1 LKTEATVETHLTEE
15 QCGKLF
21 QRLFPNGLH
30 DPSLVQE
37 LAPEGWERSP
47 LVLVYHPTAEQVY
60 EETLRLRDNLRRL
73 RRKTS
78 PPEEEPQIMLDALR
92 REMPV
97 DAPKPAKECAD
108 LLGCCLWDVF
118 ADNHDVRTAE
128 GALVDLGSFRAAAGF
143 IADFRQRRS
152 HSEAWLNE
160 RRDYLEFYLGTWMV
174 RHRADLTPVYELI
187 FRCMQQLGLDW
198 RYVHPRLMLVDVR
211 PLHEALESENVP
223 EAVQYDPTENYW
235 RERTEAAHDAE
246 MADLRRHMDEAYRE
260 SVEEAR
266 HDPPPATVR
275 AYQLVY
281 GRFPAGWPPEG
292 EDENNS

>member
-1 LKTEATVETHLTEE
+1 LKTEATVEECLTEE
-15 QCGKLF
+15 QCWELF
-21 QRLFPNGLH
+21 QRLFPNGLD
-30 DPSLVQE
+30 DPSLVQK

-60 EETLRLRDNLRRL
+60 EETLRFRDNLRRL
-73 RRKTS
+73 RGKKA
-78 PPEEEPQIMLDALR
+78 PPEEEPQITLDSLR
-92 REMPV
+92 KEMPV

-198 RYVHPRLMLVDVR
+198 RYVHPRLMLVDFR
-211 PLHEALESENVP
+211 PLHEAVESENVP
-223 EAVQYDPTENYW
+223 EAVRYDPTENYW
-235 RERTEAAHDAE
+235 RERKEAAHDADV
-246 MADLRRHMDEAYRE
+246 ADLRRSLDEAYRE
-260 SVEEAR
+260 SVAEAR

-275 AYQLVY
+275 AYQRVY

-292 EDENNS
+292 EGENSN

>member
-1 LKTEATVETHLTEE
+1 MEECLTEE
-15 QCGKLF
+15 QCWELF
-21 QRLFPNGLH
+21 QRLFPNGLD
-30 DPSLVQE
+30 DPSLVQK

-60 EETLRLRDNLRRL
+60 EETMRLRDNLRRL

-235 RERTEAAHDAE
+235 RERTEVAHDAE

>member
-1 LKTEATVETHLTEE
+1 METHLTEE

-78 PPEEEPQIMLDALR
+78 SPEEEPQIPLDTLR
-92 REMPV
+92 KEMPA

-118 ADNHDVRTAE
+118 ADNHDVCTTE
-128 GALVDLGSFRAAAGF
+128 GVIVDLGSFRAAAGF
-143 IADFRQRRS
+143 IADFRQRQS

-198 RYVHPRLMLVDVR
+198 EYVHRRLMLVDVR

-246 MADLRRHMDEAYRE
+246 MADLRRNLDEAYRE

>member
-1 LKTEATVETHLTEE
+1 MEECLTEE
-15 QCGKLF
+15 QCWELF
-21 QRLFPNGLH
+21 QRLFPNGLD
-30 DPSLVQE
+30 DPSLVQK

>member
-1 LKTEATVETHLTEE
+1 MEECLTEE
-15 QCGKLF
+15 QCWELF
-21 QRLFPNGLH
+21 QRLFPNGLD
-30 DPSLVQE
+30 DPSLVQK

-198 RYVHPRLMLVDVR
+198 RYVHPRLMLVDLH

-246 MADLRRHMDEAYRE
+246 MADLRRNLDEAYKE

-275 AYQLVY
+275 AYQSVY

-292 EDENNS
+292 EGENSS

>member
-1 LKTEATVETHLTEE
+1 MKTEATAEERLTEE
-15 QCGKLF
+15 QCWELF
-21 QRLFPNGLH
+21 QRLFPNGLV
-30 DPSLVQE
+30 DPSLVQK

-60 EETLRLRDNLRRL
+60 EETLRFRDNLRRL

-78 PPEEEPQIMLDALR
+78 PPEKEPQITFDAFR

-118 ADNHDVRTAE
+118 ADNHDVCTAE
-128 GALVDLGSFRAAAGF
+128 GELVDLGSFRAAAGF
-143 IADFRQRRS
+143 IADLRHRRS
-152 HSEAWLNE
+152 HSETWLNE
-160 RRDYLEFYLGTWMV
+160 RRDYIEFYLGTWMV

-187 FRCMQQLGLDW
+187 FRRMQQLGLDW
-198 RYVHPRLMLVDVR
+198 RYVHPRLMLVDLR
-211 PLHEALESENVP
+211 PLHEALESENIP
-223 EAVQYDPTENYW
+223 EAVRYNPTENYW
-235 RERTEAAHDAE
+235 RERREAACDAE
-246 MADLRRHMDEAYRE
+246 VAELRRNLDEAYKE
-260 SVEEAR
+260 SVAEAR

-281 GRFPAGWPPEG
+281 GRFPAGWPPEVEG
-292 EDENNS
+292 ENSS

>member
-1 LKTEATVETHLTEE
+1 MEECLTEE
-15 QCGKLF
+15 QCWELF
-21 QRLFPNGLH
+21 QRLFPNGLD
-30 DPSLVQE
+30 DPSLVQK

-118 ADNHDVRTAE
+118 ADNHDVCTAE
-128 GALVDLGSFRAAAGF
+128 GVLVDLGSFR
-143 IADFRQRRS
+143 
-152 HSEAWLNE
+152 SEAWLNE
-160 RRDYLEFYLGTWMV
+160 RREYIEFYLGTWMV

-275 AYQLVY
+275 AYQSVY
-281 GRFPAGWPPEG
+281 GRFPVGWPPEG